1 LNEKRRRLE
10 TLTIPKLRFQAQ
22 NCGKKCRA
30 KAKRQQHRNN
40 NDNNNSRATTMTAV
54 TITKSTTAQ
63 KKNKHASKQTKQ
75 TKNYRTKYVT

>member
-1 LNEKRRRLE
+1 MKKGEDQKHLRYPSLDFKRKTAERNAE
-10 TLTIPKLRFQAQ
+10 QKQ
-22 NCGKKCRA
+22 NGSNIA
-30 KAKRQQHRNN
+30 ITT
-40 NDNNNSRATTMTAV
+40 TTMTAV